1 MNGVSISTTIFG
13 PKGMAVAPIEEA
25 LDRIAEAGYRHIEI
39 SRKHLKPGLTAE
51 TVARRGLKVWS
62 AHGTMGGGAVSADE
76 GKRRETVDREIEL
89 MELAA
94 AFAPCPYVVHYLNR
108 YNDDA
113 PGAAFRRSVE
123 ELLRR
128 AEGLGL
134 SLAVETVPDKVE
146 NERFPPSREVVEF
159 VRSLKSPNA
168 SVCLDVNHSNIGE
181 DIFVVCRNCAGLVSN
196 IHVSDNWGAMED
208 HLPPGQGSIPL
219 AAVMQAVADGG
230 YRGPLNMECH
240 VPGYP
245 SREVLTQMREW
256 AEKTVVGLKTAG
268 RGAAE
273 G

>member
-13 PKGMAVAPIEEA
+13 PKGMAVAPLEEA
-25 LDRIAEAGYRHIEI
+25 LDKIAEAGYRLIEI

-51 TVARRGLKVWS
+51 AVARRGLKVWS
-62 AHGTMGGGAVSADE
+62 VHGALGGGSVSLEEAV
-76 GKRRETVDREIEL
+76 RREAVAGEMAL

-94 AFAPCPYVVHYLNR
+94 VFAPCPYVVHYLNR
-108 YNDDA
+108 FHDEA
-113 PGAAFRRSVE
+113 RGVVFRKSVE

-128 AEGLGL
+128 AETLGF

-146 NERFPPSREVVEF
+146 NERFPPSREVAAF
-159 VRSLKSPNA
+159 VRSLKSPSA

-196 IHVSDNWGAMED
+196 IHVSDNWGVLED

-219 AAVMQAVADGG
+219 AAVMQAVAGGG
-230 YRGPLNMECH
+230 YQGPLNIECH

-245 SREVLTQMREW
+245 SLGVLKQMREW
-256 AEKTVVGLKTAG
+256 AEKTVAGLKGGT
-268 RGAAE
+268 E